1 MKFLIENWKES
12 WKWFSVQLAALG
24 AAISGLLI
32 VFPDA
37 VLQALA
43 LLPKNLLAELDK
55 YKATIALVLFI
66 SAILA
71 RLINQKKD

>member
-32 VFPDA
+32 AFPDA

-43 LLPKNLLAELDK
+43 LLPKNLLAELDE

-66 SAILA
+66 SAIVA
-71 RLINQKKD
+71 RLIKQKKD